1 MAHNGS
7 RILVVD
13 DESVVVKSC
22 ERILRAEG
30 YDVEGVPGG
39 REAIQ
44 NMEQKSYDLV
54 LTDLKMPVIDGI
66 SLIKWVRKSRPD
78 TGIVVITGYPSQE
91 TIKDAL
97 DLGIID
103 YLPKPFTPA
112 ILLDV
117 TRRAL
122 EWIKGKPYVEEKPEK
137 EEFPPSML
145 KEIDRVTVEYKNKPG
160 SLMLMLQRVQELAG
174 YLPPQIQRR
183 IARRSNIPEAELH
196 SIISFHNIFS
206 MKPRGEHV
214 ARVCLGAACFAKGTS
229 SILEEF
235 KKLLNVE
242 VGEATEDR
250 KFSLE
255 IARCLGACGLA
266 PVMAVDQD
274 TYGSLTVK
282 RAIEV
287 LNQYAPVG
295 AKAAPAQEVEI
306 KEG

>member
-1 MAHNGS
+1 MAHDGS

-30 YDVEGVPGG
+30 YDVEGVLGG

-66 SLIKWVRKSRPD
+66 TLIKWIRKSRPD

-97 DLGIID
+97 DFGIID

-122 EWIKGKPYVEEKPEK
+122 EWIRGKAYVEEKPKK

-145 KEIDRVTVEYKNKPG
+145 KEIDRVALEYKDKPG
-160 SLMLMLQRVQELAG
+160 RLMLMLQRVQGLAG

-206 MKPRGEHV
+206 MKPRGEHI
-214 ARVCLGAACFAKGTS
+214 AKVCLGAACFAKGTS

-255 IARCLGACGLA
+255 TARCLGACGLA

-274 TYGSLTVK
+274 TYGSLSMK

>member
-1 MAHNGS
+1 MPNNG

-13 DESVVVKSC
+13 DEPVVIRSC
-22 ERILRAEG
+22 ERVLQAEG
-30 YDVEGVPGG
+30 FEVEGVLGG
-39 REAIQ
+39 REAILK
-44 NMEQKSYDLV
+44 MEQNNYDLV
-54 LTDLKMPVIDGI
+54 LTDLKMPVVDGI
-66 SLIKWVRKSRPD
+66 TLIKWIRKSRPE
-78 TGIVVITGYPSQE
+78 TGVVVITGYPSQE
-91 TIKDAL
+91 TIKAAL
-97 DLGIID
+97 ELGIID
-103 YLPKPFTPA
+103 YLPKPFIPA
-112 ILLDV
+112 TLLDV
-117 TRRAL
+117 TRRAF
-122 EWIKGKPYVEEKPEK
+122 EWLKGKAYVEEKPKK

-160 SLMLMLQRVQELAG
+160 GLMIMLQRVQELAG

-214 ARVCLGAACFAKGTS
+214 AKICLGAACFAKGIS

-235 KKLLNVE
+235 KRLLNVE

-255 IARCLGACGLA
+255 TARCLGACGLA

-274 TYGSLTVK
+274 TYGSLTMK

-306 KEG
+306 IKEG